1 MELHIREATTTDYEA
16 LCMLF
21 DEGDAL
27 HREHLPQVFRK
38 PEGPVRDREFVLSL
52 IAEEKVGL
60 FVAQAENELAGL
72 ICVLVRESPAIPIFV
87 PRRYAVIDN
96 ILVRDRFRRRG
107 VGRALVERA
116 HEWAAGQGVKEIEL
130 NVWAFNR
137 DAVAFY
143 RRLGYETA
151 ALRMT
156 RRLG

>member
-1 MELHIREATTTDYEA
+1 MELHIREATTADYEA
-16 LCMLF
+16 LCALF

-27 HREHLPQVFRK
+27 HRENLPHVFRK
-38 PEGPVRDREFVLSL
+38 PEGPVRDWEFVLSL

-96 ILVRDRFRRRG
+96 IVVRDRFRRRG

-116 HEWAAGQGVKEIEL
+116 HEWATVQGVEEIEL

-137 DAVAFY
+137 GAVAFY

-151 ALRMT
+151 SLRMT